1 MLDEEK
7 PRGKNQVFVES
18 PQYVSSIKSS
28 PNKKKKKKKPKQT
41 GKQNYKENQRV
52 INSI

>member
-28 PNKKKKKKKPKQT
+28 PNKKKKQKPKQT

-52 INSI
+52 INTI